1 MLILAVTDQFSPF
14 CSYNYQNISQKMVA
28 GCMECQQY
36 NEERLQCTIKVIIK
50 RQTAR
55 RKLHALAGDVVA
67 KYSSCVRELCLYK
80 CVCVCG
86 GGVFVY
92 AWAFPVEGY
101 GQNLWLCEC
110 YYFSLHRSAAQWSY
124 LRWVAGNLY
133 SIVELSNVQNT
144 K

>member
-80 CVCVCG
+80 CVCVG
-86 GGVFVY
+86 GGVCICMGFSCRR
-92 AWAFPVEGY
+92 
-101 GQNLWLCEC
+101 LWTKSLVVWVLLF
-110 YYFSLHRSAAQWSY
+110 FSAPFCSSVIIFTVSCRQSL
-124 LRWVAGNLY
+124 
-133 SIVELSNVQNT
+133 
-144 K
+144 